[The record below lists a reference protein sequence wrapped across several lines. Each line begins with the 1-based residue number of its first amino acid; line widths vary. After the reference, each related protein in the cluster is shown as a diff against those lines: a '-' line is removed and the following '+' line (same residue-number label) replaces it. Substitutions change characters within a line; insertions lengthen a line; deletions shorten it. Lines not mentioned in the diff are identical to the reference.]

1 MTGKSSLLLI
11 FIDGLGI
18 GTKDAEVNPLA
29 AFQPRVLTVYE
40 NSLGPFPRSG
50 RCWVTDAQMGVPGLP
65 QSATGQTALLTGI
78 NAPAHL
84 GRHLHGFPSES
95 LKAVIRDR
103 SIFRRLKERGLT
115 VTFANTYT
123 PQFFAQRP
131 RWISVS
137 TVMCEAAGV
146 AFRRLEDLLADGSL
160 YMDFTNRL
168 LRQRGFEVPLRTPA
182 QAANVLVRLTREFD
196 FCFYEYF
203 LTDLV
208 GHRGRFQEA
217 VTLLQ
222 ELDAFLFHVV
232 DRLDLTRTSLVIC
245 SDHGN
250 IEKMD
255 QKPHTTNPVPT
266 LLWGEIQ
273 SLVPAYC
280 ALSLKDI
287 APLIELFFDT
297 D

>member
-1 MTGKSSLLLI
+1 M
-11 FIDGLGI
+11 
-18 GTKDAEVNPLA
+18 NPLA
-29 AFQPRVLTVYE
+29 AFQPQILTIYE

-50 RCWVTDAQMGVPGLP
+50 RCLVTDAQMGVPGLP

-78 NAPAHL
+78 NAPAYL
-84 GRHLHGFPSES
+84 GRHLQGFPSES

-103 SIFRRLKERGLT
+103 SIFRRLKERGHS
-115 VTFANTYT
+115 VTFANTYA
-123 PQFFAQRP
+123 PQFFARRP

-137 TVMCEAAGV
+137 TVMCETAGV
-146 AFRRLEDLLADGSL
+146 EFRRLENLLADRSL

-182 QAANVLVRLTREFD
+182 QAADVLVQLTREFD
-196 FCFYEYF
+196 LCFYEYF

-208 GHRGRFQEA
+208 GHRGHFREA

-222 ELDAFLFHVV
+222 ELDEFLFHVL
-232 DRLDLTRTSLVIC
+232 DQLDLTRTSLVIC

-266 LLWGEIQ
+266 LLWGEIER
-273 SLVPAYC
+273 LAPEGNGFA
-280 ALSLKDI
+280 LKDI